1 MRFNKYMIILFLL
14 INTVGCG
21 AGINQEKKKEVEN
34 YIISNLPSEVKDI
47 FEYDEAET
55 GMKYKDDE
63 FYFIYGLDYD
73 GNPATNIRYR
83 GILYS
88 KRLKEYK
95 YPEGLEIGLRNLSAT
110 PAELYNIAGN
120 YEGLMMQ
127 IEIDSMAENKAKEL
141 FGAKC
146 NLMNDGMTTNHMYNT
161 IIKKTGQ
168 NISFDKKSG
177 YYKTVVNVFCDD
189 LEKIDESE
197 YKDKTYKLA
206 KYIYEN
212 MNYVTSLQIYVRDNK
227 YFENYDLVYRS
238 IYPPFRERE
247 DIVGI
252 LKKIKHKEKIN
263 EEEKVKLVEV
273 FGKGMLDEEIEN
285 FIMFNID
292 FGEKKDIPI
301 KLKQVKRYMELKN
314 GNMIYIT
321 KEELEK

>member
-1 MRFNKYMIILFLL
+1 MRIEKYMIVLLL
-14 INTVGCG
+14 ILNIAGCG
-21 AGINQEKKKEVEN
+21 AGINKEKKKEVEN

-95 YPEGLEIGLRNLSAT
+95 YPQGLEIGLRNLSAT

-127 IEIDSMAENKAKEL
+127 IEIDSIAENQAKEL

-146 NLMNDGMTTNHMYNT
+146 NLSNDGMTTNYMYNV
-161 IIKKTGQ
+161 IVKKAGE
-168 NISFDKKSG
+168 NLKYEEKVG
-177 YYKTVVNVFCDD
+177 YYTTVVNVFCDD

-206 KYIYEN
+206 KYINEY
-212 MNYVTSLQIYVRDNK
+212 MNYRTSLQIYVRDNK

-238 IYPPFRERE
+238 IYPPFRDRE

-252 LKKIKHKEKIN
+252 LKKIKQKN
-263 EEEKVKLVEV
+263 Y
-273 FGKGMLDEEIEN
+273 LD
-285 FIMFNID
+285 
-292 FGEKKDIPI
+292 
-301 KLKQVKRYMELKN
+301 
-314 GNMIYIT
+314 
-321 KEELEK
+321 